1 MPHPAINSNLDAWC
15 LDGLISASP
24 GAAVRTRQGARMHL
38 PTLNRLNCTA
48 PSSHPGAILRL
59 IIKQI
64 HTQYSITHTH
74 NHTHMIYIYIHII
87 AVYMFI
93 IIHAY
98 LFIYLTIRWFMGL
111 WSASKAILICIFQ
124 IWDFPAVITSSKH
137 CSGVPSKREE
147 GRALLRFAW
156 LQ

>member
-1 MPHPAINSNLDAWC
+1 MPHPAINLDAWC

-38 PTLNRLNCTA
+38 PTLNSSNCIA
-48 PSSHPGAILRL
+48 PSSHLGAILWL
-59 IIKQI
+59 IIKKTDT
-64 HTQYSITHTH
+64 HTITHTH
-74 NHTHMIYIYIHII
+74 NHIYTYIIT
-87 AVYMFI
+87 VYMFI